1 MQSLLL
7 QAKGNVL
14 FIDEAYTLCDNSDD
28 KKDFGNRAIESL
40 LTVLAQK
47 NNDMIV
53 IFAGYEKEMEKMM
66 AINPGLKGRF
76 PYRYKF
82 DDYSVDELI
91 TIAQHILDKENY
103 ILSEDANVALRKCI
117 IDETKSKD
125 AYFSNARWIEQIIKN
140 GIIPTMA
147 NRIVEMKLMDAN
159 DKDLFQI
166 IHVND
171 VEMAYKKYS
180 NGNNSKYNR
189 MNPIGFRL

>member
-1 MQSLLL
+1 MCSYDL
-7 QAKGNVL
+7 
-14 FIDEAYTLCDNSDD
+14 I
-28 KKDFGNRAIESL
+28 
-40 LTVLAQK
+40 
-47 NNDMIV
+47 
-53 IFAGYEKEMEKMM
+53 
-66 AINPGLKGRF
+66 
-76 PYRYKF
+76 
-82 DDYSVDELI
+82 I
-91 TIAQHILDKENY
+91 TIAQHIIDEENY

-125 AYFSNARWIEQIIKN
+125 SYFSNARWIEQIIKN